1 MRIKVALIDDH
12 PLVRGGIS
20 ALLSCEPDLE
30 LCGNYNN
37 SNQMLADFR
46 TAQPDVL
53 LLDLQMPDTSGF
65 DLVPQLTASYP
76 AIKIIVLTSIDSAL
90 IIRNLLNAGAKGYL
104 LKTGNQ
110 EHIAR
115 AIREVSGGQ
124 IFLSE
129 EVKNLLTNSLI
140 NHKTNL
146 GFHKDL
152 SDRELQILQLLF
164 EEYTS
169 PEIAEKI
176 HLSVR
181 TVENYRLGLLQK
193 LDAKNI
199 TGLIK
204 KAIMMGLVK

>member
-1 MRIKVALIDDH
+1 MRIKVAIIDDH

-20 ALLSCEPDLE
+20 ALLGYEPDIE
-30 LCGNYNN
+30 LCGNYSN

-46 TAQPDVL
+46 TEQPDVL

-65 DLVPQLTASYP
+65 DLIPQLAAAYP
-76 AIKIIVLTSIDSAL
+76 SIRIIVLTSIDSAL
-90 IIRNLLNAGAKGYL
+90 MIRNLLNSGAKGYL
-104 LKTGNQ
+104 LKTDNQ
-110 EHIAR
+110 EHIAE
-115 AIREVSGGQ
+115 AIREVAKGQ

-129 EVKNLLTNSLI
+129 EVKNLLSSSLL
-140 NHKTNL
+140 NHKTNI

-152 SDRELQILQLLF
+152 SERELQILQLLY

-169 PEIAEKI
+169 PEIAARI